1 MSAMVLWMD
10 FNAISTWLF
19 QITTLTVNGKT
30 KMSILSDVLTVFK
43 IFCFMSFSNENQFSE
58 SSAVTCLGVCS
69 VRVCVCVL
77 EDNAYIN
84 FSVYSQAKRPQCFQT
99 VFCTAWVLASTDQTQ
114 KVNVGLQKK
123 KHLQRNWNVLFFCC
137 LLIFLFAS
145 AQERG
150 ISLL

>member
-1 MSAMVLWMD
+1 
-10 FNAISTWLF
+10 
-19 QITTLTVNGKT
+19 
-30 KMSILSDVLTVFK
+30 
-43 IFCFMSFSNENQFSE
+43 MSFSNENQFSE

-114 KVNVGLQKK
+114 KANVGLQKK
-123 KHLQRNWNVLFFCC
+123 KPIYKGIGTSFFLLLFVNFFVCIGPGAWDFSVL
-137 LLIFLFAS
+137 
-145 AQERG
+145 
-150 ISLL
+150 